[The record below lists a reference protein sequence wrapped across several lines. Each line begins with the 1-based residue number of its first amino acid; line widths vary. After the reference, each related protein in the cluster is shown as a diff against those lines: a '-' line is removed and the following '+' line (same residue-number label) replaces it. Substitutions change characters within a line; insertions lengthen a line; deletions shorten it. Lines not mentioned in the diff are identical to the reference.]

1 MVLPDTL
8 SNTTTKSASATI
20 KITKPVTTTTMNFS
34 SAFEKFSASQ
44 AQVQDIWAIGLE
56 AEAADASADFAF
68 AGAHGSYVDPLDNTT
83 PSVGTISPDDLLSTG
98 ATSVDGSF
106 DDIDQ
111 SPLFQDVD
119 ISSKHDWSSLFEGEK
134 SLELPAKA
142 HSEPIIVKSE
152 SSLSPSPAIKTE
164 DILSPL
170 LSTSKVTKQRK
181 SSVEPQSGD
190 YKKDSLGITAY
201 NRKPRSAP
209 LQPISLPEDGDSI
222 AVKRARNTEAARRSR
237 ARKLERMVQL
247 EDRVQELLDRNE
259 QLEAEVRRLR
269 LKYGE

>member
-1 MVLPDTL
+1 MVFTDTL
-8 SNTTTKSASATI
+8 SNTTIKSAPVTIKTTKS
-20 KITKPVTTTTMNFS
+20 VTTTMNFS
-34 SAFEKFSASQ
+34 SAFEKYSASQ

-56 AEAADASADFAF
+56 AQTAEASADFAF
-68 AGAHGSYVDPLDNTT
+68 AGAHSSYVDPLDNTT
-83 PSVGTISPDDLLSTG
+83 PSVGTISPEELLSTG

-106 DDIDQ
+106 DDLDQ

-119 ISSKHDWSSLFEGEK
+119 ISSKHDWSSLFEGEQ
-134 SLELPAKA
+134 SLELPNKA
-142 HSEPIIVKSE
+142 QSVEPVILKSE
-152 SSLSPSPAIKTE
+152 SLSPSPVIKTE
-164 DILSPL
+164 DVLSPL
-170 LSTSKVTKQRK
+170 LSTSKVTKQRQ
-181 SSVEPQSGD
+181 SSIESQSSD

-201 NRKPRSAP
+201 NRKPRSTP

-247 EDRVQELLDRNE
+247 EDRVQELLDRND

-269 LKYGE
+269 LKCGE